1 MSNSKYSLL
10 LLRNQSIKDEES
22 DYDLKLYKTKSKYKY
37 NNFEKFRPKTKVN
50 SDDNENVLKG
60 AENQVKSLLS
70 NFIKNFQ
77 SEKNNSDIFY
87 KQINT
92 FKNTNDLEQP
102 NSSKKKPITKI
113 RTITYKKYKRG
124 NSYIFNNHLIGNKF
138 IDNNIAN
145 TGYSTRNIYSFK

>member
-77 SEKNNSDIFY
+77 SEKNNSDI
-87 KQINT
+87 
-92 FKNTNDLEQP
+92 L
-102 NSSKKKPITKI
+102 
-113 RTITYKKYKRG
+113 
-124 NSYIFNNHLIGNKF
+124 
-138 IDNNIAN
+138 
-145 TGYSTRNIYSFK
+145 